1 MDKFVIKQKAGD
13 MEDQNISNNSA
24 NKVPKTDTKQTAA
37 DATDLK
43 LFGPKPE
50 TASVSQN
57 SQEMG
62 KKNWVWDWIKKS
74 AKRTIIWLFRY
85 GYRVSRHHSH
95 DKTSSVRYFSLSVRL
110 EKRGCNK
117 CGPLGQ
123 YESLYSSLS
132 FFSFFCLAPSFN
144 RPLSLNVK
152 MGLC

>member
-1 MDKFVIKQKAGD
+1 MDKFVIKRKAGD
-13 MEDQNISNNSA
+13 MEDQNNMSNNSA

-57 SQEMG
+57 SQKMG

-110 EKRGCNK
+110 EMSHCIHPFFFFPFSVLPLLST
-117 CGPLGQ
+117 GP
-123 YESLYSSLS
+123 
-132 FFSFFCLAPSFN
+132 
-144 RPLSLNVK
+144 
-152 MGLC
+152 

>member
-1 MDKFVIKQKAGD
+1 MTRTTFQIILQIK
-13 MEDQNISNNSA
+13 S
-24 NKVPKTDTKQTAA
+24 TKQTAA

-57 SQEMG
+57 SQKMG

-95 DKTSSVRYFSLSVRL
+95 DKTSSIRYFSLSVRL

-123 YESLYSSLS
+123 YESLYSFLPFFPFSVLPLLS
-132 FFSFFCLAPSFN
+132 TGP
-144 RPLSLNVK
+144 
-152 MGLC
+152 

>member
-1 MDKFVIKQKAGD
+1 MDKFVIKRKAGD
-13 MEDQNISNNSA
+13 MEDQNNISNNSA

-43 LFGPKPE
+43 LFEPKPE

-57 SQEMG
+57 SQKMG

-74 AKRTIIWLFRY
+74 AKRMIIWLFRY

-95 DKTSSVRYFSLSVRL
+95 DKTSSVRYFPLSVRL

-123 YESLYSSLS
+123 YESLYSSLP
-132 FFSFFCLAPSFN
+132 FFFPFSVL
-144 RPLSLNVK
+144 PLLST
-152 MGLC
+152 GP